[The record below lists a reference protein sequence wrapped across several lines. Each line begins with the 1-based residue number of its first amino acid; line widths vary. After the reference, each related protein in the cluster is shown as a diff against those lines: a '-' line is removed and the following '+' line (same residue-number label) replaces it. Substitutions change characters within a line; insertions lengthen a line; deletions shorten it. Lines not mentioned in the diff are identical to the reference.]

1 MRGKEGKDTRGTQIN
16 ASSNNEFEIN
26 SGHRLARA
34 MDSAEGFGS
43 DNNITEPLDHAKD
56 LLDELD
62 NKILEKY

>member
-1 MRGKEGKDTRGTQIN
+1 
-16 ASSNNEFEIN
+16 
-26 SGHRLARA
+26 

-62 NKILEKY
+62 NKILEKYQLEIEEAEECHESTYKLKAAQNKEL